1 MESFLQFSTL
11 FFILEYIFVTRS
23 WVSLF
28 MNGVRVGNQNK
39 EGSSCYNFT
48 PSQLCDKDPLE
59 TEEP

>member
-1 MESFLQFSTL
+1 M
-11 FFILEYIFVTRS
+11 
-23 WVSLF
+23 SLF

-48 PSQLCDKDPLE
+48 PQLCDKDPLE